1 MSVAIYTRVST
12 KSQDTDNQVRALEEY
27 ASRSDIII
35 THRFTDVG
43 ISGAKGRSEREGLN
57 DLLKAVVRK
66 EVTRV
71 IVWDISRLGR
81 SLKDLL
87 ATLTEIQES
96 GADLYIHNQGID
108 TSNTTGKMMF
118 QLLGMFAEF
127 EREIIRDRVVAGIEK
142 AKSKGTRLGRPSVAP
157 ITKKHV
163 IQMSEI
169 GWSQTR
175 IAKKLD
181 ISQAKVSLILKEYR
195 QRPVQI
201 DADTDQGDIF
211 GAVRAAS

>member
-1 MSVAIYTRVST
+1 
-12 KSQDTDNQVRALEEY
+12 
-27 ASRSDIII
+27 
-35 THRFTDVG
+35 
-43 ISGAKGRSEREGLN
+43 
-57 DLLKAVVRK
+57 
-66 EVTRV
+66 
-71 IVWDISRLGR
+71 
-81 SLKDLL
+81 
-87 ATLTEIQES
+87 
-96 GADLYIHNQGID
+96 
-108 TSNTTGKMMF
+108 MMF

-163 IQMSEI
+163 IQMNKI

-175 IAKKLD
+175 IAKKLY

>member
-12 KSQDTDNQVRALEEY
+12 KTQDTQNQIAALEEY
-27 ASRSDIII
+27 AARSGI
-35 THRFTDVG
+35 TIAHRFTDVG
-43 ISGAKGRSEREGLN
+43 VSGAKSRSERQGLD

-66 EVTRV
+66 EVSRV
-71 IVWDISRLGR
+71 LVWDISRLGR

-87 ATLTEIQES
+87 ATLTEIHES
-96 GADLYIHNQGID
+96 GAELYIHNQGID

-142 AKSKGTRLGRPSVAP
+142 AKSKGKRLGRPSVAP

-163 IQMSEI
+163 IQMSDI

-181 ISQAKVSLILKEYR
+181 ISQAKVSLILKEHR
-195 QRPVQI
+195 ERPVQV
-201 DADTDQGDIF
+201 DFDEDQGDIF
-211 GAVRAAS
+211 RNLGAA